1 MQRFN
6 LYIILIIILISS
18 IFNYCR
24 GSNTTPKVI
33 TGAEQLSEYVPDIEN
48 RKVGLI
54 VNQTSIVDGS
64 HLVDLLL
71 SKGIQVKKI
80 FTPEHGF
87 RGDVEAGD
95 SVNNSIDKK
104 TGIPIISL
112 YGKNKKPTKENLSG
126 IDVIIFDIQDVGCR
140 FFTYISTM
148 HYAMEACAE
157 NNIPLIILDRPNP
170 NGDYVDGPVL
180 KPELK
185 SFVGMHP
192 IPIVHGCTVGELALM
207 INGEGWLDGNLR
219 CKLKVVPV
227 KNYKHSD
234 RYELPVKPSPNLP
247 NQVSIRLYPSLCLF
261 EATTVSIGRGTEF
274 PFQVI
279 GFPNKRFGD
288 FTFSPQSIKGVSA
301 KPLHEG
307 KQCFGVDL
315 RDETKAPQFTLY
327 NFINFFNQFENPDSF
342 WSSKR
347 WIDLLSGDP
356 NFYSQINE
364 KRSESEIRQS
374 WQADL
379 LKYKTMRKKYLL
391 YLDFE

>member
-6 LYIILIIILISS
+6 LYIILIILLISS
-18 IFNYCR
+18 TFNCCR
-24 GSNTTPKVI
+24 GSNTATKVV
-33 TGAEQLSEYVPDIEN
+33 TGAEQLSEYLPDIEN

-219 CKLKVVPV
+219 CNLKVVPV

-234 RYELPVKPSPNLP
+234 RYELSVKPSPNLP
-247 NQVSIRLYPSLCLF
+247 NQASIRLYPSLCLF

-279 GFPNKRFGD
+279 GFPNIRFGD
-288 FTFSPQSIKGVSA
+288 FIFTPQSIKGVSA

-307 KQCFGVDL
+307 KQCFGIDL
-315 RDETKAPQFTLY
+315 RKESFDQKFTLSY
-327 NFINFFNQFENPDSF
+327 FIQFFNKFENPDSF

-374 WQADL
+374 WQTDL

-391 YLDFE
+391 YPDFE

>member
-1 MQRFN
+1 MQRLN
-6 LYIILIIILISS
+6 LYIILLFLFISS
-18 IFNYCR
+18 TFNCCR
-24 GSNTTPKVI
+24 GSNTTAKAV

-95 SVNNSIDKK
+95 SINNSIDKK

-126 IDVIIFDIQDVGCR
+126 IDVLIFDIQDVGCR

-157 NNIPLIILDRPNP
+157 NNIPLIVLDRPNP
-170 NGDYVDGPVL
+170 NGDYIDGPVL

-192 IPIVHGCTVGELALM
+192 IPIVHGCTVGELAQM
-207 INGEGWLDGNLR
+207 INGEGWLEGKKK

-227 KNYKHSD
+227 KNYRHSD
-234 RYELPVKPSPNLP
+234 RYVLPVKPSPNLP
-247 NQVSIRLYPSLCLF
+247 NQASVRLYPSLCLF

-274 PFQVI
+274 PFQFA
-279 GFPNKRFGD
+279 GFPDKRFGSFA
-288 FTFSPQSIKGVSA
+288 FTPQSIKGVSA
-301 KPLHEG
+301 KPMHEG
-307 KQCFGVDL
+307 KQCFGIDL
-315 RDETKAPQFTLY
+315 RKEAFDAKFTLSY
-327 NFINFFNQFENPDSF
+327 FIQFFNQFENPDLF

-347 WIDLLSGDP
+347 WIDLLTGDP
-356 NFYSQINE
+356 KFYFQICD
-364 KRSESEIRQS
+364 KKSEVEIRKT
-374 WQADL
+374 WQPDL
-379 LKYKTMRKKYLL
+379 VKYKAMRKKYLL
-391 YLDFE
+391 YPDFE

>member
-6 LYIILIIILISS
+6 LYIILIILLISS
-18 IFNYCR
+18 TFNCCR
-24 GSNTTPKVI
+24 GSNTATKVV
-33 TGAEQLSEYVPDIEN
+33 TGAEQLSEYLPDIEN

-219 CKLKVVPV
+219 CNLKVVPV

-247 NQVSIRLYPSLCLF
+247 NQASIRLYPSLCLF

-279 GFPNKRFGD
+279 GFPNKRFGY
-288 FTFSPQSIKGVSA
+288 FTFTPQSIKGVSA

-315 RDETKAPQFTLY
+315 RDETKTPQFTLSY
-327 NFINFFNQFENPDSF
+327 FINFFNKFENPDSF

-374 WQADL
+374 WQSDL

-391 YLDFE
+391 YPDFE

>member
-6 LYIILIIILISS
+6 LYIILIILLISS
-18 IFNYCR
+18 TFNCCR
-24 GSNTTPKVI
+24 GSNTATKVV
-33 TGAEQLSEYVPDIEN
+33 TGAEQLSEYLPDIEN

-247 NQVSIRLYPSLCLF
+247 NQASIRLYPSLCLF

-279 GFPNKRFGD
+279 GFPNKRFGY
-288 FTFSPQSIKGVSA
+288 FTFTPQSIKGVSA

-315 RDETKAPQFTLY
+315 RKESFDQKFTLSY
-327 NFINFFNQFENPDSF
+327 FIQFFNKFENPDSF

-374 WQADL
+374 WQSDL

-391 YLDFE
+391 YPDFE

>member
-6 LYIILIIILISS
+6 LYIILIILLISS
-18 IFNYCR
+18 TFNCCR
-24 GSNTTPKVI
+24 GSNTATKVV
-33 TGAEQLSEYVPDIEN
+33 TGAEQLSEYLPDIEN

-207 INGEGWLDGNLR
+207 INGDR
-219 CKLKVVPV
+219 KSVV
-227 KNYKHSD
+227 
-234 RYELPVKPSPNLP
+234 
-247 NQVSIRLYPSLCLF
+247 
-261 EATTVSIGRGTEF
+261 
-274 PFQVI
+274 
-279 GFPNKRFGD
+279 
-288 FTFSPQSIKGVSA
+288 
-301 KPLHEG
+301 
-307 KQCFGVDL
+307 
-315 RDETKAPQFTLY
+315 
-327 NFINFFNQFENPDSF
+327 
-342 WSSKR
+342 
-347 WIDLLSGDP
+347 
-356 NFYSQINE
+356 
-364 KRSESEIRQS
+364 
-374 WQADL
+374 
-379 LKYKTMRKKYLL
+379 
-391 YLDFE
+391 

>member
-6 LYIILIIILISS
+6 LYIILIILLISS
-18 IFNYCR
+18 TFNCCR
-24 GSNTTPKVI
+24 GSNTATKVV
-33 TGAEQLSEYVPDIEN
+33 TGAEQLSEYLPDIEN
-48 RKVGLI
+48 HKVGLI
-54 VNQTSIVDGS
+54 VNQTSIVGGS

-157 NNIPLIILDRPNP
+157 NNIQLIILDRPNP

-219 CKLKVVPV
+219 CNLKVVPV

-247 NQVSIRLYPSLCLF
+247 NQASIRLYPSLCLF

-274 PFQVI
+274 PFQVV
-279 GFPNKRFGD
+279 GFPNIRFGD
-288 FTFSPQSIKGVSA
+288 FIFTPQSIKGVSA

-315 RDETKAPQFTLY
+315 RKESFDQEFTLSY
-327 NFINFFNQFENPDSF
+327 FIQFFNKFENPDSF

-391 YLDFE
+391 YPDFE

>member
-6 LYIILIIILISS
+6 LYIILIILLISS
-18 IFNYCR
+18 TFNCCR
-24 GSNTTPKVI
+24 GSNTATKVV
-33 TGAEQLSEYVPDIEN
+33 TGAEQLSEYLPDIEN

-170 NGDYVDGPVL
+170 IGDYVDGPVL

-219 CKLKVVPV
+219 CNLKVVPV

-247 NQVSIRLYPSLCLF
+247 NQASIRLYPSLCLF

-279 GFPNKRFGD
+279 GFPNKRFGYFI
-288 FTFSPQSIKGVSA
+288 FTPQSIKGVSA

-315 RDETKAPQFTLY
+315 RKESFDQKFTLSY
-327 NFINFFNQFENPDSF
+327 FIQFFNKFENPDSF

-374 WQADL
+374 WQSDL

-391 YLDFE
+391 YPDFE

>member
-6 LYIILIIILISS
+6 LYIILIILLISS
-18 IFNYCR
+18 TFNCCR
-24 GSNTTPKVI
+24 GSNTATKVV
-33 TGAEQLSEYVPDIEN
+33 TGAEQLSEYLPDIEN

-104 TGIPIISL
+104 TGVPIISL

-157 NNIPLIILDRPNP
+157 NNIQLIILDRPNP
-170 NGDYVDGPVL
+170 NGDYVDGSVL

-219 CKLKVVPV
+219 CNLKVVPV

-247 NQVSIRLYPSLCLF
+247 NQASIRLYPSLCLF

-274 PFQVI
+274 PFQVA
-279 GFPNKRFGD
+279 GFPDKRFGS
-288 FTFSPQSIKGVSA
+288 FTFTPQSIKGVSA

-315 RDETKAPQFTLY
+315 RDETKAPQFTLSY
-327 NFINFFNQFENPDSF
+327 FINFFNQFENPDSF

-356 NFYSQINE
+356 NFYSQISE

-391 YLDFE
+391 YPDFE

>member
-6 LYIILIIILISS
+6 LYIILIILLISS
-18 IFNYCR
+18 TFNCCR
-24 GSNTTPKVI
+24 GSNTATKVV
-33 TGAEQLSEYVPDIEN
+33 TGAEQLSEYLPDIEN

-219 CKLKVVPV
+219 CNLKVVPV

-247 NQVSIRLYPSLCLF
+247 NQASIRLYPSLCLF

-288 FTFSPQSIKGVSA
+288 FTFMPQSIKGVSA

-315 RDETKAPQFTLY
+315 RKESFDQKFTLSY
-327 NFINFFNQFENPDSF
+327 FIQFFNKFENPDSF

-374 WQADL
+374 WQSDL

-391 YLDFE
+391 YPDFE

>member
-6 LYIILIIILISS
+6 LYIILIILLISS
-18 IFNYCR
+18 TFNCCR
-24 GSNTTPKVI
+24 GSNTATKVV
-33 TGAEQLSEYVPDIEN
+33 TGAEQLSEYLPDIEN

-219 CKLKVVPV
+219 CNLKVVPV

-234 RYELPVKPSPNLP
+234 SYELPVKPSPNLP
-247 NQVSIRLYPSLCLF
+247 NQASIRLYPSLCLF

-274 PFQVI
+274 PFQVV
-279 GFPNKRFGD
+279 GFPNIRFGD
-288 FTFSPQSIKGVSA
+288 FIFTPQSIKGVSA

-307 KQCFGVDL
+307 KQCFGIDL
-315 RDETKAPQFTLY
+315 RKESFDQKFTLSY
-327 NFINFFNQFENPDSF
+327 FIQFFNQFENPDLF

-374 WQADL
+374 WQSDL

-391 YLDFE
+391 YPDFE